1 MKRNLSNLNSQH
13 VEALRRDTENRRRE
27 IEACAFCQENK
38 GKMHPPHFAS
48 PRCESG
54 KRNHCTCDVCF

>member
-1 MKRNLSNLNSQH
+1 MTPSSEQLA
-13 VEALRRDTENRRRE
+13 ETLRIAAETGLQRRRE
-27 IEACAFCQENK
+27 IEACAFCRENK
-38 GKMHPPHFAS
+38 GKMAPRHFAS